1 MNIQVRAAGKT
12 AGMLAVSTL
21 AAAVV
26 FGLFSLDSE
35 AVAWIVMGGAMSFF
49 VWIVYSINL
58 GQIRH
63 DQETKEIE
71 QRINQ
76 AQSNKQV

>member
-21 AAAVV
+21 AAVAV
-26 FGLFSLDSE
+26 FGLFSLESE
-35 AVAWIVMGGAMSFF
+35 TIAWILMSSAMAFF
-49 VWIVYSINL
+49 VWVVYSINL